1 MLTHLVNL
9 QARKCGD
16 DNLMKKPGEKM
27 TSGFPTGTVTFLFTD
42 IEGSTRL
49 WEQYPE
55 SMQAALARHDI
66 LLREII
72 ENQDGHI
79 IKTTGDGLHAV
90 FGRATAALAAGLA
103 CQQALLGQVWPGL
116 PGPLRVRMGLH
127 TGEAEFRDGDYY
139 GSTINRAAR
148 LMSIAA
154 GGQTLLSSTMTGLVR
169 DQLPQGVN
177 LSDLGEHRLKDLTR
191 PEHIFQLN
199 GAGLPVDFPPLRS
212 LNTLPNNLPLQLT
225 SFVGRE
231 REMAEAKRLLAATR
245 LLTLTG
251 PGGTGKTRLSIQVA
265 ADMLDA
271 FPAGVWLVELAPLSD
286 PALVLQE
293 LASVLGVREQQGRPL
308 IDTLIDY
315 LRTKTLLLI
324 LDNCEHLIDAC
335 AQMVTILLS
344 ACPHL
349 KILPSSRE
357 AFGVAGET
365 AYRVPSLSLPD
376 VHASTPE
383 ALVQSEAVRL
393 FVERAQAA
401 QPRFTLTTQNI
412 SAIAQICQRLD
423 GIPLALELAAV
434 RLRLF
439 TVEQIATRLDDRFR
453 LLTGG
458 SRTALPRQQTLR
470 ALIDWSYDLLSE
482 AERVALSRLSV
493 FAGGW
498 TFEAAEAVL
507 GLDTLDLLSHLV
519 DKSLVVAEEPSQ
531 NGERRYR
538 LLETIRQYARDKLLE
553 SGEVPTVRDLHL
565 DTYLRLATEAELRLE
580 GPQMLPV
587 LDQLE
592 TELDNIR
599 TAMEWALERNPQATL
614 QLAASL
620 PRFWASRG
628 KLTEGRRW
636 LDDGLARFN
645 ALAPAEGDSGRRLQ
659 ALKAKGLSA
668 AGTLAFGQGELNASR
683 TLSEESVAL
692 ARAAG
697 EQRTL
702 VKALSMLGFVTAW
715 LGDGEATDAV
725 IEEALQLAR
734 TTNDKSDI
742 ALVKGLQSVREMHLY
757 GDFAAARTF
766 AEEALKLWRDL
777 GDPWD
782 IAISIMG
789 LGAMATLQGNY
800 SQALAH
806 YEEGEM
812 LFRQLGDRNM
822 VNAMQS
828 ERAHIERRLGHYAQA
843 VALYSKTLAGWQELG
858 NQAALAHELECF
870 AFIAVA
876 QNQTQRAAC
885 LLGAAEALR
894 ESVDSPMTANERIEY
909 DQNVATLRAQM
920 DAQELAVA
928 WAEGRAM
935 TMEQAIQFALE

>member
-1 MLTHLVNL
+1 
-9 QARKCGD
+9 
-16 DNLMKKPGEKM
+16 MKNPGEKM
-27 TSGFPTGTVTFLFTD
+27 ISGFPSGTVTFLFTD

-55 SMQAALARHDI
+55 SMQAALAQHDS

-72 ENQDGHI
+72 ENQGGHI

-90 FGRATAALAAGLA
+90 FERATAALAAALA
-103 CQQALLGQVWPGL
+103 CQQALLGKVWSNL
-116 PGPLRVRMGLH
+116 PRPLRVRIGLH

-139 GSTINRAAR
+139 GSTTNRAAR

-154 GGQTLLSSTMTGLVR
+154 GGQTLLSSTTAGLIR
-169 DQLPQGVN
+169 DQLPQGAN

-191 PEHIFQLN
+191 PEHVFQLN

-212 LNTLPNNLPLQLT
+212 LNTLPNNLPLQFT

-231 REMAEAKRLLAATR
+231 REMDEAKRLLAATR

-293 LASVLGVREQQGRPL
+293 LASVLAVREQQGRPL

-324 LDNCEHLIDAC
+324 LDNCEHLIDTC
-335 AQMVTILLS
+335 AQLVTILLS

-357 AFGVAGET
+357 ALGVAGET

-376 VHASTPE
+376 VHVSTPE

-401 QPRFTLTTQNI
+401 QPRFTLTAQNI
-412 SAIAQICQRLD
+412 HAIAQVCQRLD
-423 GIPLALELAAV
+423 GIPLALELAAA

-482 AERVALSRLSV
+482 AERMALSRLSV

-498 TFEAAEAVL
+498 TFEAAEGVL
-507 GLDTLDLLSHLV
+507 GLDALDLLSHLV
-519 DKSLVVAEEPSQ
+519 DKSLVMAEEPSQ

-553 SGEVPTVRDLHL
+553 SGEVPAVRDLHL
-565 DTYLRLATEAELRLE
+565 EIYLRLATEAEPRLE
-580 GPQMLPV
+580 GPQMLPM

-592 TELDNIR
+592 AELDNIR
-599 TAMEWALERNPQATL
+599 TAVEWALERNPQAAL

-620 PRFWASRG
+620 SRFWQSRG

-636 LDDGLARFN
+636 LDDSLARFN
-645 ALAPAEGDSGRRLQ
+645 ALAPAEGDSARQRQ
-659 ALKAKGLSA
+659 ALKAKGLST

-683 TLSEESVAL
+683 ILLEESVAL

-702 VKALSMLGFVTAW
+702 VKALSMLGIVTAW
-715 LGDGEATDAV
+715 LGDEEATDAV
-725 IEEALQLAR
+725 IEEALQIAR
-734 TTNDKSDI
+734 ATNDKSDI
-742 ALVKGLQSVREMHLY
+742 ALAKGLQSVREMHLS

-777 GDPWD
+777 GDLWD

-789 LGAMATLQGNY
+789 LGGMATLQGNF

-806 YEEGEM
+806 YEEGEV
-812 LFRQLGDRNM
+812 LFHQLGNRNL

-828 ERAHIERRLGHYAQA
+828 ERAHIERRQGHYAQA

-858 NQAALAHELECF
+858 HRAALAHELECL
-870 AFIAVA
+870 AFIASA

-894 ESVDSPMTANERIEY
+894 ESIDSPMPAHERVEY
-909 DQNVATLRAQM
+909 EQNVATLRAQM
-920 DAQELAVA
+920 DDQELAAA
-928 WAEGRAM
+928 WEEGRAM
-935 TMEQAIQFALE
+935 TMEQAIQLALS